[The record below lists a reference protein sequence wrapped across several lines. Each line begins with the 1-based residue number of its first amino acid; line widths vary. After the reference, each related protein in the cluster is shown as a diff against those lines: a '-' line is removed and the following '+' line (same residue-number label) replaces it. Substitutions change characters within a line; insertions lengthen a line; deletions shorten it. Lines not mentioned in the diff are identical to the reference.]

1 MDETHKVLFLNPDTL
16 EVNETVPVSPPF
28 TLGLDSL
35 KTANRGFY
43 GILAPYIIVEITF
56 EGVITPEMLADFQR
70 EIAMKELEK
79 NYKQQQINLMNDAPD
94 YDAYTAMEI
103 ELKKKYF
110 DVKKEIALSSTPLLV
125 DLSLNL

>member
-1 MDETHKVLFLNPDTL
+1 MNETHKVLFLNPDTL
-16 EVNETVPVSPPF
+16 EVSEAVPISPPF

-35 KTANRGFY
+35 KTENRGFY
-43 GILAPYIIVEITF
+43 GILAPYIIVEISF

-94 YDAYTAMEI
+94 YDAYTVMEI